1 MIVSPGAEDRRDAM
15 EKCMA
20 EAFVLDRGSIL
31 ERLGGDEEIYA
42 MMVDMYLQDVEN
54 NCTAIAAA
62 FTQGDAAA
70 LRREAHT
77 IKGLLATFSDDG
89 GAVDAAAVEHQARLG
104 EIDGLGDAVGGL
116 QQRLREVAA
125 VLKAG

>member
-1 MIVSPGAEDRRDAM
+1 
-15 EKCMA
+15 MA

-42 MMVDMYLQDVEN
+42 MMVGMFLQDVEN

-62 FTQGDAAA
+62 FAQGDAAA

-89 GAVDAAAVEHQARLG
+89 GAADAAAVEHQAKVDEIGGLG
-104 EIDGLGDAVGGL
+104 EAVSGL
-116 QQRLREVAA
+116 QQRLREVASA
-125 VLKAG
+125 LGAG